1 MGYCTPTSP
10 EDEPLHSWITCP
22 RCDGKGISYN
32 EDGEMGECI
41 ECNGEGEVI
50 FEQE

>member
-10 EDEPLHSWITCP
+10 EDEPLYSWVTCP
-22 RCDGKGISYN
+22 KCDGDGWIEN
-32 EDGEMGECI
+32 EDGDI
-41 ECNGEGEVI
+41 EKCSRCNGDGEIV